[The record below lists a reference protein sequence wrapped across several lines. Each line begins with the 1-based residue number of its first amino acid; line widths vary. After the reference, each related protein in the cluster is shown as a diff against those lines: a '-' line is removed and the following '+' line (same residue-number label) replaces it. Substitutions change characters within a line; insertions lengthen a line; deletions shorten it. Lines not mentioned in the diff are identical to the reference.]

1 MFQNIQ
7 RRFKMGYY
15 RINPARGI
23 EEFVRQMQGLADN
36 IEKGIT
42 FESGNFN
49 PRMDVTEN
57 ENNYII
63 QVELPGVPKSDV
75 SVNVNDEYLMTI
87 SGEKKRSEQSN
98 LLRSERVFGSFKRT
112 LQLPENADV
121 EKIKATYNQGVLEL
135 TVEKKQPITPKQYDI
150 TIE

>member
-1 MFQNIQ
+1 
-7 RRFKMGYY
+7 MGYY